1 MREMLRAIGPATLS
15 ASSPTQSHGVGVEA
29 GAAQSPSGSHDEAV
43 LTARLAEENLRL
55 IEQVLAPHKE
65 ALEMLQATVK
75 DLRQEND
82 LLKKENFQQMRQM
95 ERLMQGD
102 MQRQRLV
109 DANGPP
115 ANPTATPDAA
125 TGTHPPQ

>member
-1 MREMLRAIGPATLS
+1 MNSIHNARKRFATWLL
-15 ASSPTQSHGVGVEA
+15 GMGA
-29 GAAQSPSGSHDEAV
+29 GAAPHSHDDVV

-65 ALEMLQATVK
+65 ALEMLQATVT
-75 DLRQEND
+75 DLRREND
-82 LLKKENFQQMRQM
+82 LLKKANFQQMWQM

-109 DANGPP
+109 DASGLP
-115 ANPTATPDAA
+115 ANRTATPDAA
-125 TGTHPPQ
+125 TGTHPSP